1 MTKCS
6 QDQLEFPGCR
16 GRKVESDFSGG
27 DVTSDGG
34 VLLLRQADRRL
45 GLISQVA
52 RLLADPRRQASC
64 EHTSLS
70 MLRQR
75 IYGLAA
81 GYEDLNDHDTLRWDP
96 AWQTAVERD
105 KPAASSPTLC
115 RLENRAE
122 RQSAIAMHQVL
133 VEQFIA
139 SFAEAPTELILDF
152 DATDD
157 AVHGRQEGRF
167 FHGYYDHYCF
177 LPLYVF
183 CGDRLLVAYLRPS
196 NIDGARHAWAI
207 LSLLVK
213 RFRQVWPHARIV
225 FRGDSGFCRWR
236 MLAWCERHD
245 VHYIVGLAK
254 NDRINEVAREQ
265 IERARQRFDA
275 TGRKQRMF
283 GNLRYAAHTWDG
295 PRRVIARIVTRPGAP
310 IRATWSPT
318 CRGTHESS
326 MSGFIAPVA
335 KWKTASRSSRC
346 SSPTAPRLTAGG
358 PISSGCCS
366 RRWPI
371 PCWRPSADWG

>member
-1 MTKCS
+1 
-6 QDQLEFPGCR
+6 
-16 GRKVESDFSGG
+16 
-27 DVTSDGG
+27 
-34 VLLLRQADRRL
+34 
-45 GLISQVA
+45 
-52 RLLADPRRQASC
+52 
-64 EHTSLS
+64 

-75 IYGLAA
+75 VYGLAA
-81 GYEDLNDHDTLRWDP
+81 GYEDLNDHDALRWDP

-115 RLENRAE
+115 RLENRAD
-122 RQSAIAMHQVL
+122 RQIAIAMHQVL
-133 VEQFIA
+133 VDQFIA
-139 SFAEAPTELILDF
+139 SFAEPPTELILDF

-167 FHGYYDHYCF
+167 FQGYYDHYCF

-196 NIDGARHAWAI
+196 NIDGAKHSWAI

-213 RFRQVWPHARIV
+213 RFRQEWPHVRIV
-225 FRGDSGFCRWR
+225 FRGDSGFCRWP
-236 MLAWCERHD
+236 MLAWCDRHD

-254 NDRINEVAREQ
+254 NPSIDKIAQQQ
-265 IERARQRFDA
+265 IERARQRFEA

-283 GNLRYAAHTWDG
+283 GNLRYGAHTWDG

-318 CRGTHESS
+318 CRATHGSS
-326 MSGFIAPVA
+326 TSGFTAPVA
-335 KWKTASRSSRC
+335 RWKTASRSSRC
-346 SSPTAPRLTAGG
+346 SSPTAPRPTAGG
-358 PISSGCCS
+358 PISSACCS
-366 RRWPI
+366 RRWHI